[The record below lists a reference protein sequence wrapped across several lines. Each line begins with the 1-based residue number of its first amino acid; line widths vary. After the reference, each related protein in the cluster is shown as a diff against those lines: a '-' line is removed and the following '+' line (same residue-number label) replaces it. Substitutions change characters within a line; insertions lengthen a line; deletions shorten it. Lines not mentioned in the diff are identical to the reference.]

1 MAEKNFADGL
11 RFNTPSPKA
20 PEFVKGQISINIE
33 KFIPWAQANADQRGW
48 INLDVKESKGGNI
61 YCELNTFR
69 KDWVPKAQS
78 SEDIPF

>member
-11 RFNTPSPKA
+11 RFTTPGPKTPS
-20 PEFVKGQISINIE
+20 FVKGQISINIE

-48 INLDVKESKGGNI
+48 INLDVKESKGGNV

-69 KDWVPKAQS
+69 KDGVHKSPS
-78 SEDIPF
+78 SNDNPF